1 MEKYMTKV
9 TYSEIANEL
18 RETSKV
24 CMEVKGSYSYATGV
38 YESIIAGLVAD
49 LPKHKQAEVM
59 RTLRLVREQM

>member
-1 MEKYMTKV
+1 MTKV
-9 TYSEIANEL
+9 TYSEVANEL

-24 CMEVKGSYSYATGV
+24 CMEVKGSYSYVTGV
-38 YESIIAGLVAD
+38 YESILAGLVAD

>member
-9 TYSEIANEL
+9 TYSEVANEL

-24 CMEVKGSYSYATGV
+24 CMEVKGSYSYVTGV
-38 YESIIAGLVAD
+38 YESILAGLVAD

>member
-1 MEKYMTKV
+1 MTKV
-9 TYSEIANEL
+9 TYSEVANEL

-24 CMEVKGSYSYATGV
+24 CMEVKGSYAYATGV
-38 YESIIAGLVAD
+38 YESILAGLVAD

>member
-1 MEKYMTKV
+1 MTKV
-9 TYSEIANEL
+9 TYSEVANEL

-24 CMEVKGSYSYATGV
+24 CLETKGSYAYATGV
-38 YESIIAGLVAD
+38 YESILAGLVAD